1 MMASGEKEKYKG
13 SIDCARKIYAN
24 EGINILR
31 GVSEAGTLALY
42 NKLQYYLLMAWLT
55 IKKKGWRITESKN
68 FYRSWHKVF

>member
-1 MMASGEKEKYKG
+1 MMMISGEKEKYKG

-42 NKLQYYLLMAWLT
+42 NKLQYYLLMA
-55 IKKKGWRITESKN
+55 
-68 FYRSWHKVF
+68 